1 MTTLQVFK
9 LSLSHALVLGPDD
22 VGKLTFYI
30 IYLFFTKV
38 SRQTQD
44 HNQLLKL
51 VALKGAIYSTNMG
64 CAKHTPLGVN
74 QRIKV
79 ELTLKNSK
87 PNLFPRMRENN
98 RNFEGL
104 LWGHGPRS
112 YN

>member
-51 VALKGAIYSTNMG
+51 VALKEAIYSTNMG
-64 CAKHTPLGVN
+64 RVKRHFHGYKSRD
-74 QRIKV
+74 QV
-79 ELTLKNSK
+79 ELTLKEFK
-87 PNLFPRMRENN
+87 TPLFSLDKRKKSE
-98 RNFEGL
+98 F
-104 LWGHGPRS
+104 
-112 YN
+112 